1 MSGTKVT
8 AKGNDLISTLRKAV
22 AEFLADDDVSVNV
35 DLSEDLDI
43 TDVKVKLSGKVT
55 LRGDGEGPDGA
66 AAVNQDQDEAD
77 DGDLDGVGSAGDGDG
92 GDGDGSA
99 VAADAEATD
108 EASDDEGDDSQDD
121 GDDSQDDDDGG
132 DGGDGGDDDD
142 QLDREVDVA
151 ADFVEGIL
159 DALEL
164 AGRLELRLNDAEQ
177 SAEVEIVDMDSGV
190 LIGRRG
196 STLDSIQEL
205 MRCAL
210 QSQFDRRVRIT
221 VDVEGYRAR
230 RIEKM
235 LDKAD
240 EAIDEVL
247 DTGEG
252 VRLEPMDVFERKAVH
267 ELVGTV
273 DGVSSRSQGRDPS
286 RRVVIELNE
295 S

>member
-55 LRGDGEGPDGA
+55 LRGDGEGPDDA

-77 DGDLDGVGSAGDGDG
+77 DGDLDDVGSAGDG

-99 VAADAEATD
+99 VGGEAEATD
-108 EASDDEGDDSQDD
+108 EASDDE

-295 S
+295 G